1 MNNLNPV
8 FGVKFKVDYHFEE
21 VQKLK
26 FALFDEDKC
35 SSQLYEHDF
44 LGEYICTLGVVCYLS
59 RGSYNLSVTP
69 FCTCLSPVYDYLQL
83 GISPLTHFSLWSVTF
98 RLCPI
103 RNFTGH

>member
-8 FGVKFKVDYHFEE
+8 FGVKFQVDYHFEQ

-44 LGEYICTLGVVCYLS
+44 LGEFTCTLGVVGLDPVPLLWI
-59 RGSYNLSVTP
+59 LSVENK
-69 FCTCLSPVYDYLQL
+69 YQ
-83 GISPLTHFSLWSVTF
+83 
-98 RLCPI
+98 
-103 RNFTGH
+103 